1 MKTGQGRIP
10 RALPIQ
16 VGARGVDVQG
26 LEGRSVS
33 RSIKDVSEGVYG
45 VVAGGLADGAAAA
58 GHAGKVG
65 ALVRLVGDLLEA
77 VGVRHVELRRGLARV
92 VGAHVAH
99 VHRSRDED
107 DLGVGRLSLDE
118 QTVIE
123 SVR

>member
-10 RALPIQ
+10 RALLIQ

-26 LEGRSVS
+26 LEGRFVGQG
-33 RSIKDVSEGVYG
+33 RLEGVYG

-107 DLGVGRLSLDE
+107 DLGVSRLSLDE